1 MSQADASA
9 EWLEGAHVGGL
20 LFRCQCLSNRA
31 ACYLKSGKLGLC
43 VDDAGAALAALGA
56 SPDDATKQLRL
67 KLLARRGM
75 CLCQLERCT
84 TTTTTTTTTITHRAH
99 GTSDNQHTTPPPPQP
114 WPAQQQEH
122 AAAPTHA
129 LAHTPSCSVP
139 RLNYNN
145 NTSQQ
150 QV

>member
-75 CLCQLERCT
+75 CLCQLERCNNNDDDNNNNNHAPRARHQRQSAHHATTATAMAGT
-84 TTTTTTTTTITHRAH
+84 TTGARCRSHPCTRAY
-99 GTSDNQHTTPPPPQP
+99 PI
-114 WPAQQQEH
+114 
-122 AAAPTHA
+122 
-129 LAHTPSCSVP
+129 V
-139 RLNYNN
+139 
-145 NTSQQ
+145 
-150 QV
+150 